1 MKVPQD
7 ITSKEI
13 EFAVNGKNGSGYVS
27 HPSSPGKYPAVVV
40 IQEWWG
46 LDDHIKNI
54 AERFARIGFSAIA
67 PDLYNGVVTSEPD
80 EARKL
85 AMSLDYQSAA
95 KEIDGAANWL
105 LSQPYTKGPNFG
117 CVGYCMGGG
126 LVMTTA
132 IRNSDVAAAVVYYG
146 GLPNPPEDIANIQS
160 PLLALYGEDEKDRAI
175 TIQEIAGSSNE
186 NTEIHIYQGAS
197 HGFFND
203 TNINGYN
210 LDAAY
215 DSWARTTSFLFK
227 NLT

>member
-105 LSQPYTKGPNFG
+105 LS
-117 CVGYCMGGG
+117 
-126 LVMTTA
+126 
-132 IRNSDVAAAVVYYG
+132 
-146 GLPNPPEDIANIQS
+146 
-160 PLLALYGEDEKDRAI
+160 
-175 TIQEIAGSSNE
+175 
-186 NTEIHIYQGAS
+186 
-197 HGFFND
+197 
-203 TNINGYN
+203 
-210 LDAAY
+210 
-215 DSWARTTSFLFK
+215 
-227 NLT
+227 